1 MTNTQSTTRTTRAA
15 FTRMAERVGFEPTVP
30 LRGRPLSR
38 RVHSATLAPLHWHSV
53 FKSEGEAEALL
64 LAPTKSGASLQGG
77 SGIFNLFY
85 RARSTVRS
93 WGSLQARS
101 MNGWQA
107 DLDGKSFQNQCIA
120 RSEVE
125 LCVYMDFDSASIFE
139 AALYIIQ

>member
-1 MTNTQSTTRTTRAA
+1 MTCRRESPVAGNHEKGSGAGRRG
-15 FTRMAERVGFEPTVP
+15 MAERVGFEPTVP

-93 WGSLQARS
+93 WGSLQAGS
-101 MNGWQA
+101 MNG
-107 DLDGKSFQNQCIA
+107 
-120 RSEVE
+120 
-125 LCVYMDFDSASIFE
+125 
-139 AALYIIQ
+139 